1 MLTVLVVNPDR
12 SAVSQSERIFAE
24 NALRKYVLSCGWRNA
39 SFLNEP
45 GRGPSQGVIGH
56 YCDALER
63 FA

>member
-12 SAVSQSERIFAE
+12 SAVSLPERIFAE
-24 NALRKYVLSCGWRNA
+24 NAIKNYVLTCGWRNA

-45 GRGPSQGVIGH
+45 GRGPTQGTIGH